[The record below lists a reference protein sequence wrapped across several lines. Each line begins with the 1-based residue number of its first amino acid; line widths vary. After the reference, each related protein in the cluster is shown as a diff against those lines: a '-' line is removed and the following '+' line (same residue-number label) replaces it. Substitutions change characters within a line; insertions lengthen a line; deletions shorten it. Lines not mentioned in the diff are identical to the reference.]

1 MDHCIALYAAE
12 FKVGPNVFI
21 LKKYAYPFREL
32 EPKPSDPRQAQT
44 GGRAG
49 SENRSSA
56 RSYFVRPR
64 MDHCRTGTDVRL
76 NHLSESIWKISGRT
90 TSEGLQRRT

>member
-32 EPKPSDPRQAQT
+32 EPKPSDPDKPKLVAEPEVRIGVPPDLT
-44 GGRAG
+44 
-49 SENRSSA
+49 SSA
-56 RSYFVRPR
+56 AQDTR
-64 MDHCRTGTDVRL
+64 
-76 NHLSESIWKISGRT
+76 
-90 TSEGLQRRT
+90 